1 MTLILLF
8 VLGILVGAVV
18 NRLGTDLPAR
28 RPPQRPR
35 CPFCGRERPWFQWV
49 ALPTY
54 VIGRGRCPHCDAAIS
69 IRYPLVELGMGF
81 LFAFLTLRYGLSWT
95 FAFYAVYTAILVL
108 VTVTDVERRLIL
120 NVVTYP
126 ATALA
131 LVGSFFVPSTN
142 WKLALLGAV
151 IGYVTFYV
159 LALVGNLLVGP
170 GALGGGDVTLAAFI
184 GTVVGFPLVI
194 EALLITILAGGAI
207 SLLLI
212 ITGIRSMRDYIPYG
226 PFLVLGGWVTM
237 LWGWEIS
244 RWFFAL

>member
-1 MTLILLF
+1 MILILLF
-8 VLGILVGAVV
+8 ILGILIGAVV

-28 RPPQRPR
+28 RSPQRPR

-54 VIGRGRCPHCDAAIS
+54 VIGRGRCPHCNAAIP
-69 IRYPLVELGMGF
+69 IRYPLVELGSGF
-81 LFAFLTLRYGLSWT
+81 LFAFLYLRYGLSWQ
-95 FAFYAVYTAILVL
+95 FAFYAAYTAILVL

-126 ATALA
+126 GIVLA
-131 LVGSFFVPSTN
+131 LIGSFFVPGIN
-142 WKLALLGAV
+142 WKLALLGTV

-159 LALVGNLLVGP
+159 LAVVGNLLMGP
-170 GALGGGDVTLAAFI
+170 GALGGGDVTLAAFV
-184 GTVVGFPLVI
+184 GAVTGFPLVI

-212 ITGIRSMRDYIPYG
+212 VTRIRTMRDYIPYG
-226 PFLVLGGWVTM
+226 PFLVIGGWVTM
-237 LWGWEIS
+237 LWGWEIAN
-244 RWFFAL
+244 WFFAL